1 MTLRVVLA
9 DDEHL
14 VRAGIRTVL
23 ERDPQIQVVGEAGDG
38 AEAVSV
44 VRALQ
49 PDVALLDVRMPLLDG
64 IEATA
69 RLAADPEVTAQL
81 VVLTTFDD
89 DALLDRAL
97 RAGALGYLLKSMPA
111 RQLVAA
117 VHTAAAGD
125 VLVAPA
131 LLRRLLDERRA
142 QHVHVDAM
150 TDLRTRLSPR
160 ELDVL
165 LLLAKGLSNDEIA
178 AQLVL
183 SPATV
188 KTHVGAMLL
197 KLAVRDRLQ
206 LVVLAFQQGLVEPG
220 R

>member
-1 MTLRVVLA
+1 MILRVVLA

-14 VRAGIRTVL
+14 VRAGLRTVL

-38 AEAVSV
+38 AEAVSL
-44 VRALQ
+44 VRDLQ

-69 RLAADPEVTAQL
+69 RLAADPDVTAQL

-89 DALLDRAL
+89 DTLLDRAL

-142 QHVHVDAM
+142 QHAHTDAV
-150 TDLRTRLSPR
+150 TDLRARLSPR

-165 LLLAKGLSNDEIA
+165 LLLAQGLSNDEIA
-178 AQLVL
+178 ARLVL
-183 SPATV
+183 APATV
-188 KTHVGAMLL
+188 KTHVGAMLV

-206 LVVLAFQQGLVEPG
+206 LVVLAFQSGLVEPA
-220 R
+220 